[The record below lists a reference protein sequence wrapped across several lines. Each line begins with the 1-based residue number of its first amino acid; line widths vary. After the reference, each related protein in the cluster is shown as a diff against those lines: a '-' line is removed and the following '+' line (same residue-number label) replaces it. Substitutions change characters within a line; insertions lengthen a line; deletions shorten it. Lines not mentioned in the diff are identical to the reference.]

1 MIKYM
6 LVRTNMIWKNIKYQI
21 GRTYKKTK
29 NNENFDLKKVIARNG
44 YDDHLDIL
52 AKEKNPKIN
61 KIINRLR

>member
-29 NNENFDLKKVIARNG
+29 NNENFDLNYINSE
-44 YDDHLDIL
+44 YSI
-52 AKEKNPKIN
+52 KIN
-61 KIINRLR
+61 VQM